1 MDNDKT
7 DTPSLAEARW
17 QALEAYHDARSEY
30 DALVITAAEDEAE
43 AAVVDAR
50 SVAAAKARDEAA
62 KIMAEAEAAYESA
75 LTADILHHVETRGY

>member
-17 QALEAYHDARSEY
+17 QALEAYRTARSEY
-30 DALVITAAEDEAE
+30 DALVITAAEAEAE
-43 AAVVDAR
+43 RTVVDAR

-62 KIMAEAEAAYESA
+62 RMMAHAEAKYEAA